1 MNDAPIQIRN
11 LKVVRAIREL
21 ASDSGQSISDAVG
34 EVVLAELAR
43 RRSAQDETFESR
55 LAASR
60 EIRRRFRELPV
71 VGPTLTDDDFYDE
84 DGLPR

>member
-55 LAASR
+55 L
-60 EIRRRFRELPV
+60 
-71 VGPTLTDDDFYDE
+71 